1 MKKTRANI
9 YPENMTREQREHLIR
24 LNDFLCLWEKIVRHE
39 VLTIKESLSSRIHD
53 KSDWLQNYEIDLC
66 LCCFLGKDNPKYRD
80 DGNNIMC
87 TYQHKLM
94 DAHSEKGINVLCAGN
109 NFNSRNIKDLTE
121 AERDEYHCFLYNV
134 LYEDAGMK
142 WEDML
147 RIGRVAVDIIL
158 RHQGMI
164 NIFHVR

>member
-1 MKKTRANI
+1 MKKTRASI

-24 LNDFLCLWEKIVRHE
+24 LNDVLCLWEKIVRHE
-39 VLTIKESLSSRIHD
+39 ALTIKESLSSRIHD

-164 NIFHVR
+164 NIFPVR